1 MSMGPVVSFIKKD
14 EERDQKSWQKQ
25 RQLTKA
31 KTFLVRCGN
40 TGGSRGD
47 FQHLV
52 SSLRCSSSHGNI
64 TYKWS
69 AIQSG
74 VFFIIFKFVNA
85 RYSFCDAFR
94 RSSSDNNLSWDNFAF
109 SCARSEFGHIGYQG
123 QPYPMWVQVMQMRTF
138 FILFFLF
145 FMLFWVAIL
154 WLFCGNFVVFGGNL
168 VA

>member
-52 SSLRCSSSHGNI
+52 SSLLCSSSPGNI
-64 TYKWS
+64 TCKWS

-74 VFFIIFKFVNA
+74 VFQICQRKLQFFV
-85 RYSFCDAFR
+85 CDAFR

-109 SCARSEFGHIGYQG
+109 FMPGVSSGTLATRAS
-123 QPYPMWVQVMQMRTF
+123 RTQ
-138 FILFFLF
+138 
-145 FMLFWVAIL
+145 
-154 WLFCGNFVVFGGNL
+154 CGSR
-168 VA
+168 

>member
-1 MSMGPVVSFIKKD
+1 MTMGPVVSFIKKD

-74 VFFIIFKFVNA
+74 VFF
-85 RYSFCDAFR
+85 Y
-94 RSSSDNNLSWDNFAF
+94 NFQI
-109 SCARSEFGHIGYQG
+109 CKRK
-123 QPYPMWVQVMQMRTF
+123 VQ
-138 FILFFLF
+138 FL
-145 FMLFWVAIL
+145 
-154 WLFCGNFVVFGGNL
+154 
-168 VA
+168 